1 MRLRIKKELIALII
15 GLTLIAVSFYYIDY
29 SLKIASSSTGY
40 SGLIVSVVMLLIS
53 LVILILGFILIR
65 DYIYITSAED
75 HR

>member
-15 GLTLIAVSFYYIDY
+15 GLALIAVSFYYIDY
-29 SLKIASSSTGY
+29 SLKIAGSSTGY
-40 SGLIVSVVMLLIS
+40 SGLITSIVMLLIS

-65 DYIYITSAED
+65 DYIYITSAEE

>member
-1 MRLRIKKELIALII
+1 MHLRIRKELIALII
-15 GLTLIAVSFYYIDY
+15 GLALIAVSFYYIDY

-40 SGLIVSVVMLLIS
+40 SGLIASIVMLLIS

-65 DYIYITSAED
+65 DYIYITSAEE